1 MSPTPVSSG
10 SALFYKTLPLM
21 RKIFLYAPAGRRGK
35 IPSHLFPTLLC
46 LYFNGKQKMSSIS
59 ERLGLSRPLVTQ
71 HVDRLVTEGYFKRF
85 TDPSDRRIIY
95 VDMTTKGLKYAK
107 EVSAYFRQ
115 KGEKALS
122 CLSPEDLDRFIRSM
136 QTLYEILSG
145 IDCRAEDGVKK
156 SLAKGKCNE

>member
-1 MSPTPVSSG
+1 MSPILVSTG
-10 SALFYKTLPLM
+10 SSLFYRTLPLM

-46 LYFNGKQKMSSIS
+46 LYFNGRQKMSSIS
-59 ERLGLSRPLVTQ
+59 ERIGLSRPLVTQ

-95 VDMTTKGLKYAK
+95 VDLTTKGLRYAK

-122 CLSPEDLDRFIRSM
+122 SLSPEDLDRFIRSM
-136 QTLYEILSG
+136 QTIYELLSS
-145 IDCRAEDGVKK
+145 IDCPAEDGVKK
-156 SLAKGKCNE
+156 IIGQGKVQ